1 MPCTDSYTHHFNL
14 LSSQYSQDE
23 ISTRHLLKKKKMVYV
38 FDAEC
43 IQEVDNFNI
52 YIDIHTNQ
60 DECLDSTQQDL
71 LPISTIIPK
80 FIQDIP
86 NHKVL
91 TALFDSGGTV
101 SLIHRHVLLTDI
113 KPFKGT
119 SQIFTTLAGQF
130 QSNRQVLLQNFI
142 LPEFKCTAYIF

>member
-14 LSSQYSQDE
+14 LTSQYSQDE
-23 ISTRHLLKKKKMVYV
+23 NLTRHLLAKNYTVFV
-38 FDAEC
+38 FDTEC
-43 IQEVDNFNI
+43 IQEVDNFKI
-52 YIDIHTNQ
+52 YIDIHANQ
-60 DECLDSTQQDL
+60 DECIDTTQQDL

-86 NHKVL
+86 IHKVL
-91 TALFDSGGTV
+91 TTSFDSGGTV
-101 SLIHRHVLLTDI
+101 SLIHKHVLTDI

-130 QSNRQVLLQNFI
+130 QSN
-142 LPEFKCTAYIF
+142 